1 MKRKY
6 IKPTTEVFASI
17 EEPIMDIS
25 GGVNNSGQSDDGG
38 VGAHGTDFMEDES
51 LSGILLDPFTENLEL
66 PAELIHAIARMDS
79 HLVDEA

>member
-51 LSGILLDPFTENLEL
+51 EDNAMGYRRYNLWEEYL
-66 PAELIHAIARMDS
+66 WE
-79 HLVDEA
+79 E

>member
-25 GGVNNSGQSDDGG
+25 GGVDNSGQSDDGG
-38 VGAHGTDFMEDES
+38 VGARGTDFDFMEDES
-51 LSGILLDPFTENLEL
+51 EDNAMGCRYNLWE
-66 PAELIHAIARMDS
+66 E
-79 HLVDEA
+79 

>member
-38 VGAHGTDFMEDES
+38 VGARGTDFDFMEDES
-51 LSGILLDPFTENLEL
+51 EDNAMGCRYNLWE
-66 PAELIHAIARMDS
+66 E
-79 HLVDEA
+79 

>member
-38 VGAHGTDFMEDES
+38 VGARVTDFMEDES
-51 LSGILLDPFTENLEL
+51 EDNAMGYRRYNLWE
-66 PAELIHAIARMDS
+66 E
-79 HLVDEA
+79 DEEEE

>member
-38 VGAHGTDFMEDES
+38 VGARGTDFMEEDS
-51 LSGILLDPFTENLEL
+51 NGKSFGYRRYNLWE
-66 PAELIHAIARMDS
+66 E
-79 HLVDEA
+79 